1 MTFQNPTQPAAVGEE
16 MGCHLEGRLAGP
28 VISIGALRG
37 RDGDGGIS
45 PSNHVVLSAS
55 PRTSSG
61 GLRAIIPIAV
71 QELTQKVMDDWS
83 ISNHNLL
90 NSRFV

>member
-1 MTFQNPTQPAAVGEE
+1 MTFQSPTKPAAVGEE
-16 MGCHLEGRLAGP
+16 TQGRMERGLESL

-37 RDGDGGIS
+37 RDGDGVIS

-61 GLRAIIPIAV
+61 GLRALLPIAV
-71 QELTQKVMDDWS
+71 PELTQKLMDD
-83 ISNHNLL
+83 
-90 NSRFV
+90 